1 VRVAAVDA
9 ECELVGV
16 AFADDHRAGLAEA
29 RHRDRV
35 GVGSR
40 DQPLDP
46 AVVGMPAT
54 WMTSLTQIGMPAS
67 GPALPS
73 SSAASARRAAAS
85 APSRST
91 YR

>member
-1 VRVAAVDA
+1 MPNANS
-9 ECELVGV
+9 LVLPLPMTT
-16 AFADDHRAGLAEA
+16 APASRRRATATA
-29 RHRDRV
+29 SA
-35 GVGSR
+35 VGSR